1 MPETEILIQVIKDAI
16 KRRGISQAELSRR
29 IGISERSFWN
39 RLHGISK
46 FTAAELIRIGK
57 ALDIS
62 LDDLSE
68 KYFDNLEKTENASAF
83 EEADDA

>member
-46 FTAAELIRIGK
+46 FTAGELIQIGK

-68 KYFDNLEKTENASAF
+68 KYFDNLEKKKVPFS
-83 EEADDA
+83 EEAGNA